1 MRPLALLL
9 AATLALPALAQAPIA
24 PTAPALVDAELPPLL
39 DRDLFFGNPEI
50 TGAQLSPDGRYLTFL
65 KPVAIDGD
73 DVLNVWVKG
82 VDEPFEAARPLTA
95 DARPVGSYFWSRD
108 GAYVLYV
115 QDKGG
120 DENFHVWAVDP
131 TAATGDGVP
140 AARDLTDAEGVRAII
155 LDVPEGDPGHILVGL
170 NDRDPAYHDVYRV
183 AIGTGERELVIENT
197 EQIAGWMTDLDGE
210 IRLAL
215 RTAGDG
221 ATEVLTVT
229 DGALGEVVYSCSV
242 VETCGPVRFHPDGQ
256 RVYMQT
262 NKGDRDLVEFVLFDP
277 ATGAETLVERDPE
290 GEVDFGGAAFSEV
303 TDEMLATFYNGD
315 RLRIYPKD
323 DAWAADLDLLRE
335 RLPDGEVRP
344 SGGTADERTW
354 LVTVFSDT
362 DPGSRYLFDRDTQ
375 ELTFL
380 YTGRPELP
388 TEHLAPM
395 TPVRYTAR
403 DGREIPAYLTL
414 PLGVEAENLPTVLLI
429 HGGPWSRDSWGYDS
443 FAQFLANRGYAVL
456 QPNFRGSTGYGKDFL
471 NAGNREWGTG
481 AMQHDLTDGA
491 RWLIDEGI
499 ADPDRVGIMGGSYGG
514 YATLAGLAFTP
525 DLYAAGVDIVGP
537 SNLITLLESIPAYWA
552 PIRKM
557 FYERMGDP
565 TTPEGEA
572 QLMAQS
578 PLNAADQITAPL
590 LIIQGANDPRVKQA
604 ESDQI
609 VIALRERGY
618 PVQYVV
624 AEDEGHGF
632 RGATN
637 RLASNA
643 ATEIFLAEHL
653 GGRAQTTMSD
663 EVSTRLGELTVDPAT
678 VTLAEAPQA
687 ADAAT
692 FDGAALAPFAA
703 RYDGTI
709 EAMGQTFELAISRT
723 VAERG
728 DTFVIVDAMAS
739 PMGAAADTTV
749 VASADLRPLSRR
761 VEQGPVTVAFD
772 YAPDR
777 VTGEIVAQGQ
787 TIPVDAALDAPL
799 AIEGSSL
806 YVGLGTLPLAP
817 GYRAQFAG
825 FDSQTQKPVTTTVE
839 VTGTEAVEVPAGT
852 FETFVLALTQGDGTG
867 GGNGTLWVSQ
877 DAPGLLVKSEIGLG
891 PQMGN
896 GTSTTV
902 LTAVE

>member
-50 TGAQLSPDGRYLTFL
+50 TGAQLSPDGQYLTFL
-65 KPVAIDGD
+65 KPVEIDGD
-73 DVLNVWVKG
+73 EVLNVWVKG
-82 VDEPFEAARPLTA
+82 IDEPFEAARPLTA
-95 DARPVGSYFWSRD
+95 DARPVGGYFWSRD

-131 TAATGDGVP
+131 TRATGDGVP

-183 AIGTGERELVIENT
+183 AIATGERELLIENT
-197 EQIAGWMTDLDGE
+197 EQIAGWLTDLDGE

-221 ATEVLTVT
+221 STEVLTVT
-229 DGALGEVVYSCSV
+229 DGAVGEVVYSCSV

-262 NKGDRDLVEFVLFDP
+262 NKGDRDLVEFILFDP
-277 ATGAETLVERDPE
+277 ATGTETLVERDPE

-303 TDEMLATFYNGD
+303 TNEMLATFYNGD

-323 DAWAADLDLLRE
+323 DAFAADFDLLRE
-335 RLPDGEVRP
+335 LLPGGEVRP
-344 SGGTADERTW
+344 SGGTRDERTW
-354 LVTVFSDT
+354 LVSVFSDT
-362 DPGSRYLFDRDTQ
+362 DPGSRYLFDRDTK

-380 YTGRPELP
+380 YRGRPELP

-403 DGREIPAYLTL
+403 DGMEIPAYLTL
-414 PLGVEAENLPTVLLI
+414 PQGVEAENLPTVLLV
-429 HGGPWSRDSWGYDS
+429 HGGPWSRDSWGYNS

-456 QPNFRGSTGYGKDFL
+456 QPNFRGSTGYGKAFL
-471 NAGNREWGTG
+471 NAGNGEWGTG

-491 RWLIDEGI
+491 QWLIDEGI
-499 ADPDRVGIMGGSYGG
+499 ADSERVGIMGGSYGG

-552 PIRKM
+552 PIRQM

-565 TTPEGEA
+565 NTPEGEA
-572 QLMAQS
+572 QLRAQS
-578 PLNAADQITAPL
+578 PLNSADQITAPL

-624 AEDEGHGF
+624 AQDEGHGF

-653 GGRAQTTMSD
+653 GGRAQTEMSD
-663 EVSTRLGELTVDPAT
+663 EVSARLAELTVDPAT
-678 VTLAEAPQA
+678 VTLAEAPEA
-687 ADAAT
+687 AGAGT
-692 FDGAALAPFAA
+692 FDGAALAPFTASF
-703 RYDGTI
+703 DGTI

-723 VAERG
+723 VSSVG
-728 DTFVIVDAMAS
+728 DTFVIVDAAES
-739 PMGAAADTTV
+739 PMGAAVDSTV

-761 VEQGPVTVAFD
+761 VTQGPVTVAFD
-772 YAPDR
+772 YAPER

-799 AIEGSSL
+799 AVEGSSL
-806 YVGLGTLPLAP
+806 YVGLGTLPLAE

-825 FDSQTQKPVTTTVE
+825 FDSQTQKPVTYTIE
-839 VTGTEAVEVPAGT
+839 VTGTDSVEVPAGS
-852 FETFVLALTQGDGTG
+852 FETFVVALTQGDGTG

-891 PQMGN
+891 AQMGN